1 MNDYQENFHNY
12 LIYLKKIVGGHYVP
26 FLQNEWNENDLIK
39 LKNINATNKIN
50 AKHSEKVYE
59 LLKKYYG
66 PTYYIFLTNSG
77 RSALLLILKNLD
89 LKKND
94 EIIIPSYSC
103 LGLVQPI
110 LKLGL
115 KPYFVD
121 INNDLGVSFKSIKK
135 AINKNT
141 KVIIIPHLGG
151 SFSKDTFKILELAK
165 KKNILAIEDGC
176 QSLGLEINKKPIGT
190 FSDISFFSFGEGKP
204 ILSSGGGYVLTKKKN
219 LISNTSIL
227 AEENFEE
234 IIKRVKLFKEKYSKS
249 YFKRS
254 LSRIFTHLLSL
265 NKTKD
270 RKLGSFDIYKFN
282 EIEEFLVLNQLKN
295 IDKIIESRQVNANIW
310 KSNLLNRFKKLNF
323 INHSHS
329 IYNKLYILNNT
340 RFDYR
345 KYFILNAIEIEDGY
359 KPLHLRYDFNK
370 YPKTDLINTNL
381 MWKKVFSLP
390 TRPSIK
396 KDYLK
401 NIIYNLT

>member
-12 LIYLKKIVGGHYVP
+12 LLYLKKIVGGLYVP

-39 LKNINATNKIN
+39 IKNINDTNNIH
-50 AKHSEKVYE
+50 AKYGEKVYK

-66 PTYYIFLTNSG
+66 PTYNIFLTNSG

-89 LKKND
+89 LQKND

-103 LGLVQPI
+103 LGLIQPI
-110 LKLGL
+110 LKEGL

-121 INNDLGVSFKSIKK
+121 INKDLGISFNSIKK

-151 SFSKDTFKILELAK
+151 SFSNDTFKILELAK
-165 KKNILAIEDGC
+165 KRKILAIEDGC
-176 QSLGLEINKKPIGT
+176 QSLGLEINKKPVGT

-204 ILSSGGGYVLTKKKN
+204 ILSSGGGYVLTKKKSFIN
-219 LISNTSIL
+219 NTSML

-254 LSRIFTHLLSL
+254 MSRVFTHLLSL
-265 NKTKD
+265 NTKD
-270 RKLGSFDIYKFN
+270 DPKLSSFDIYKFN
-282 EIEEFLVLNQLKN
+282 EVEEFLVLNQLKN
-295 IDKIIESRQVNANIW
+295 IDKIIESRQVNANLW
-310 KSNLLNRFKKLNF
+310 KSNLLNKFKKLNF

-329 IYNKLYILNNT
+329 IYNKLYILNDSF
-340 RFDYR
+340 FDYR
-345 KYFILNAIEIEDGY
+345 KYFILNAIEVEDGY
-359 KPLHLRYDFNK
+359 KPLHLRYDFKK
-370 YPKTDLINTNL
+370 YQKTDLINTNL
-381 MWKKVFSLP
+381 MWKKIFSLP
-390 TRPSIK
+390 TRPSLK
-396 KDYLK
+396 KSYLK
-401 NIIYNLT
+401 NIICNLT

>member
-12 LIYLKKIVGGHYVP
+12 LIYLKKMVGGLYVP

-39 LKNINATNKIN
+39 LKNINDTNKTN
-50 AKHSEKVYE
+50 PKHGETVYE

-66 PTYYIFLTNSG
+66 PSYNIFLTNSG

-89 LKKND
+89 LKKSD

-103 LGLVQPI
+103 LGLIQPI

-121 INNDLGVSFKSIKK
+121 INNDLGISFKSIKK

-151 SFSKDTFKILELAK
+151 SFSNDTFKILELAK
-165 KKNILAIEDGC
+165 KKKILAIEDGC
-176 QSLGLEINKKPIGT
+176 QSLGLEINKKAVGT

-219 LISNTSIL
+219 FINDTSTL

-234 IIKRVKLFKEKYSKS
+234 IMKRVKLFKEKYSKS

-254 LSRIFTHLLSL
+254 MSRAFTHLLSL
-265 NKTKD
+265 NKTED
-270 RKLGSFDIYKFN
+270 PKLSSFDIYKFN
-282 EIEEFLVLNQLKN
+282 EIEEFLLLNQLKN
-295 IDKIIESRQVNANIW
+295 IDKIIESRRVNANIW

-323 INHSHS
+323 INHNHS
-329 IYNKLYILNNT
+329 IYNKLYIFNDSLI
-340 RFDYR
+340 DYR
-345 KYFILNAIEIEDGY
+345 KYFIFNAIEVEDGY
-359 KPLHLRYDFNK
+359 KPLHLRYDFKK

-381 MWKKVFSLP
+381 MWKKIFSLP

-396 KDYLK
+396 NDYLK